1 VIRHSLGSLDVGSDS
16 PPPTLGFVAACPRLT
31 KLTVICP
38 HPNSIED
45 TETGYLLDP
54 VGSVLSAT
62 SELVNA
68 CKALPDFDT
77 FQIVHG
83 CGLAYVEVGPGE
95 EQRRWVLREN
105 VDGAKDLA
113 INCLKEPETGYREG
127 VGMKKTTVRVI
138 ELLIGSS
145 SPNFYLISA
154 ECVV

>member
-1 VIRHSLGSLDVGSDS
+1 MIRHSLGSLDVGSNS

-31 KLTVICP
+31 ELTVICP
-38 HPNSIED
+38 HPDSTED

-62 SELVNA
+62 SEFVNA

-83 CGLAYVEVGPGE
+83 CGLAYIEVGPGA
-95 EQRRWVLREN
+95 EQWRRVLGEH

-113 INCLKEPETGYREG
+113 INCLKELETGYREG
-127 VGMKKTTVRVI
+127 EQRKKTTVRVI
-138 ELLIGSS
+138 ELLAGSS
-145 SPNFYLISA
+145 CPNFYLVST
-154 ECVV
+154 ECEV